1 MDTMENMMTDEEF
14 AKFMNPPSDGLD
26 EVYDDISHPQH
37 YTQGVKH
44 EPKDVIRL
52 WGLNYNVGAAVKYI
66 SRAGRK
72 PGNPANKDLRK
83 AAQYIKFELEWLNN
97 GGVKDWGFS
106 GNTRSGVEVPLPE
119 EVATDWEIAN
129 TALKDALT
137 DIFLS
142 VLFISDDPGDTYI
155 SRKLLEQAWNRLTEA
170 SEEV

>member
-1 MDTMENMMTDEEF
+1 MDTMEGMMTDEEF
-14 AKFMNPPSDGLD
+14 SKFMNPPTEGFD
-26 EVYDDISHPQH
+26 EAYDDISHPQH
-37 YTQGVKH
+37 YTQGTKH

-52 WGLNYNVGAAVKYI
+52 WGLNYNTGAAVKYI
-66 SRAGRK
+66 CRAGRK
-72 PGNPANKDLRK
+72 PGNPANEDLRK

-106 GNTRSGVEVPLPE
+106 GNTRQGVEVPLPD
-119 EVATDWEIAN
+119 EVATDWEIPN
-129 TALKDALT
+129 TAMKDALT

-142 VLFISDDPGDTYI
+142 VLCFSDDPEDTYV